1 MLVSP
6 ASSTASLSV
15 GASTK
20 KAEERQ
26 DSNSSQKDKSDNG
39 QVSLRGPLALAG
51 AVTTVGVVVAMAVA
65 AVVLASLEI
74 VVPRNG
80 VAKESTEKASANK
93 SGQPDDEGNADM
105 GSGVDARLPFLA

>member
-1 MLVSP
+1 
-6 ASSTASLSV
+6 
-15 GASTK
+15 
-20 KAEERQ
+20 
-26 DSNSSQKDKSDNG
+26 
-39 QVSLRGPLALAG
+39 
-51 AVTTVGVVVAMAVA
+51 MAVA